1 MSTPAPAKHTVVI
14 VHTTAAHSSSAS
26 AAALVVA
33 GLAAVLI
40 LACAAWGAARWW
52 AYEPHWLLSA
62 RHSFAEAGLR
72 ISASWGELTDWLRLG
87 H

>member
-1 MSTPAPAKHTVVI
+1 MASTLQHTVVV
-14 VHTTAAHSSSAS
+14 VHTTAHSSSPS
-26 AAALVVA
+26 AAALVLA

-40 LACAAWGAARWW
+40 LACAAWGVARWA

-72 ISASWGELTDWLRLG
+72 LSATWGELTDWLRLG
-87 H
+87 R

>member
-1 MSTPAPAKHTVVI
+1 MASTLQHTVVV
-14 VHTTAAHSSSAS
+14 VHKTAHSSSPS
-26 AAALVVA
+26 TAALVLA

-40 LACAAWGAARWW
+40 VACAAWAIMRWL

-72 ISASWGELTDWLRLG
+72 ISATWGELTDWLRLG
-87 H
+87 R

>member
-1 MSTPAPAKHTVVI
+1 MAIPLQHTTVI
-14 VHTTAAHSSSAS
+14 VHTTAAHSSSPSTGALL
-26 AAALVVA
+26 AAAF
-33 GLAAVLI
+33 AAVLVV
-40 LACAAWGAARWW
+40 ACAAWGAARWW

-72 ISASWGELTDWLRLG
+72 VSATWGELTDWLRLG

>member
-1 MSTPAPAKHTVVI
+1 MSTPLQHTVVV
-14 VHTTAAHSSSAS
+14 VHTTAAHSSSPS
-26 AAALVVA
+26 SAALVVGA
-33 GLAAVLI
+33 LALLLI

-62 RHSFAEAGLR
+62 RHCLAEAGLR
-72 ISASWGELTDWLRLG
+72 VSATWGELTDWLRLG

>member
-1 MSTPAPAKHTVVI
+1 MSGAIQHTTVI
-14 VHTTAAHSSSAS
+14 VHTTAAHSSSPS

-33 GLAAVLI
+33 ALAAVLVV
-40 LACAAWGAARWW
+40 ACAAWGAARWW

-72 ISASWGELTDWLRLG
+72 VSATWGELTDWLRLG
-87 H
+87 R

>member
-1 MSTPAPAKHTVVI
+1 MSTPLQHTVVV
-14 VHTTAAHSSSAS
+14 VHTTTSHGSSPST
-26 AAALVVA
+26 AALVVA
-33 GLAAVLI
+33 VLALLLV

-72 ISASWGELTDWLRLG
+72 VSATWGELADWLRLG